1 MLLSFAFAMLAG
13 ATSPDSVAAMHGV
26 WVNDSTHT
34 VTHTLSTEGDGRT
47 LTQTIYYRHL
57 VVSDSVLTET
67 TVWEDDFSEKL
78 QAATTVTRY
87 EDEGA
92 QLRLG
97 DVLVD
102 VAVEEDRLVTSS
114 AYGST
119 TYRRGEPTETPVS
132 LFGTWIGYVTDNAGV
147 TIDLAFVFSEEGTL
161 RVGFGDPT
169 PFRVLNDYLLFAEN
183 QVAMDTP
190 TGHVQAWEVARYEV
204 IGPDRIDLVM
214 ADGGTTPLVRMRPQD

>member
-1 MLLSFAFAMLAG
+1 
-13 ATSPDSVAAMHGV
+13 
-26 WVNDSTHT
+26 
-34 VTHTLSTEGDGRT
+34 GDGRT

-87 EDEGA
+87 ERKGT

-97 DVLVD
+97 DALVD
-102 VAVEEDRLVTSS
+102 VTVANDRLVTSS
-114 AYGST
+114 PYGTT
-119 TYRRGEPTETPVS
+119 TYRRGEPTETPAL

-147 TIDLAFVFSEEGTL
+147 TIDLAFVFSEDGTL
-161 RVGFGDPT
+161 RVGFSDPT
-169 PFRVLNDYLLFAEN
+169 PFRVLSDYLLFAEN
-183 QVAMDTP
+183 PIAMDTP

-204 IGPDRIDLVM
+204 VEPDRIDLVM
-214 ADGGTTPLVRMRPQD
+214 ADGGTTPLVRMRSQD